1 MSKATDLEEKRARA
15 IDGVPSTK
23 FSKPMRSTENMA
35 FEVGDVITLPTP
47 PFNVF
52 KRAIGSNV
60 AEYVIVE
67 VKSAAGVESA
77 KQFYPTVFTK
87 RRPIYNEDKTPTGRS
102 EVTKGTAAVKA
113 REFVTTNEA
122 MEALA
127 GKKVKVSDIDII
139 RTLNFDRT
147 DVVDDKIM
155 TLDLVD

>member
-1 MSKATDLEEKRARA
+1 MSKFVDLEEKRAKA
-15 IDGVPSTK
+15 IDGMPSTK

-35 FEVGDVITLPTP
+35 FEVGDIITLPTP
-47 PFNVF
+47 PFKVF

-60 AEYVIVE
+60 AEYVVVE

-87 RRPIYNEDKTPTGRS
+87 LRPLYNEDKTPTGVR
-102 EVTKGTAAVKA
+102 ETTKGTAAEKA

-127 GKKVKVSDIDII
+127 GKKIKVSNIDII

-155 TLDLVD
+155 TLDLID

>member
-1 MSKATDLEEKRARA
+1 MSKATDLEEKRAKA
-15 IDGVPSTK
+15 IDGNPSTK
-23 FSKPMRSTENMA
+23 FSKPLRSTENMA

-52 KRAIGSNV
+52 RRAIGSNI

-77 KQFYPTVFTK
+77 KQFYPSVFAK
-87 RRPIYNEDKTPTGRS
+87 MRPIYNEDKTPTGNRA
-102 EVTKGTAAVKA
+102 VTKGTAAEKA
-113 REFVTTNEA
+113 REFVEVNAA

-127 GKKVKVSDIDII
+127 GKKVKVSNIDII

-147 DVVDDKIM
+147 EVVNDKIM